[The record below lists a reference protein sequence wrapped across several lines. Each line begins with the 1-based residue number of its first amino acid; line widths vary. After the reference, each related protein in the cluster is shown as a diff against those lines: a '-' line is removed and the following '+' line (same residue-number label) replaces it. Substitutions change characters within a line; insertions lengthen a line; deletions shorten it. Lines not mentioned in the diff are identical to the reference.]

1 MPSYRTVVYTSLYS
15 GILACS
21 AGGSGLNTS
30 GSGGTGASG
39 GSGGAGAVVNAGTG
53 NVVPVPTAGS
63 STVDPGA
70 CGAGTTTSVHG
81 TVYDPA
87 GKVPLYNVLVYVPVD
102 VNDLPAIPEGPSC
115 DRCAGNP
122 ARAIAAALTDAEGR
136 FTIEGVPAGSV
147 PLVIEVGKWRRVVE
161 VPNVAACE
169 QNEISDTE
177 LTRLPRN
184 QAEGHIPR
192 IGMVTGHSDALECLL
207 RKIGIDDSEFTTD
220 TGDGR
225 VHMFYGCPQDSDDGS
240 RTGANR
246 FAPELGG
253 SNFSRAATTLYA
265 DPAKLDSYDMLI
277 LSCEGHSCDDEKLPY
292 VENMKAY
299 GDKGGRILFDH
310 MHFRWLVKSDNAWE
324 SVGSFSSG
332 DDFPSPFTFEVD
344 STFAKGS
351 AFADWLV
358 NVGASS
364 TRGKLDILAAQYSAQ
379 SAIAPL
385 AQRWVY
391 TDSPEAVQYMTI
403 NTPIENAGMPDAECG
418 RLVHTDLHVSAGTG
432 TDSSDQD
439 TPFPLGCSTTDLS
452 PQEKA
457 LEFILFDL
465 SSCVQEEGLEPTVPP
480 IIR

>member
-1 MPSYRTVVYTSLYS
+1 MRSIRILAPACLFASV
-15 GILACS
+15 LACS
-21 AGGSGLNTS
+21 AGGKAPTS
-30 GSGGTGASG
+30 SSDGSG
-39 GSGGAGAVVNAGTG
+39 GSGAPATGTG
-53 NVVPVPTAGS
+53 GSSGTTIVPVPMGGS
-63 STVDPGA
+63 STIDPGSCSDPA
-70 CGAGTTTSVHG
+70 ATKLEG

-87 GKVPLYNVLVYVPVD
+87 GRVPLYNVLVYVPVD
-102 VNDLPAIPEGPSC
+102 ENDLPPIHEGPSC

-122 ARAIAAALTDAEGR
+122 ARAVAAALTDAHGR
-136 FTIEGVPAGSV
+136 FVIEGAPSGAV
-147 PLVIEVGKWRRVVE
+147 PLVIEVGKWRRIVQ
-161 VPNVAACE
+161 VPNVVSC
-169 QNEISDTE
+169 QTNVIDDPE

-184 QAEGHIPR
+184 QNEGHIPR

-220 TGDGR
+220 AGDGR
-225 VHMFYGCPQDSDDGS
+225 VHMYYGCPQDSDDGN
-240 RTGANR
+240 RTGANK
-246 FAPELGG
+246 FSPELGG
-253 SNFSRAATTLYA
+253 ASFARAATTLYA
-265 DPAKLDSYDMLI
+265 DPAKLDLYDMLI

-324 SVGSFSSG
+324 SVGTFSSG
-332 DDFPSPFTFEVD
+332 DDFPSPFTFDVD
-344 STFAKGS
+344 TSFPKGN

-358 NVGASS
+358 NVGAS
-364 TRGKLDILAAQYSAQ
+364 TQRGQLDILAAQYSAQ
-379 SAIAPL
+379 TAVSGL

-403 NTPIENAGMPDAECG
+403 NTPIETAGTPDSECG
-418 RLVHTDLHVSAGTG
+418 RLVHTDLHVSAGAG

-439 TPFPLGCSTTDLS
+439 TPFPLGCSTSELS

-480 IIR
+480 VIK